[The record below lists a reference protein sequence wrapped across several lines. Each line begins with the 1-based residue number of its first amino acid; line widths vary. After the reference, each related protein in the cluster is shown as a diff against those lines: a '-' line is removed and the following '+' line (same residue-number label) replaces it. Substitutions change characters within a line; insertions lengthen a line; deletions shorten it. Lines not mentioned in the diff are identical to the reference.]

1 MNYGVNSAMI
11 QMEVNVKSITI
22 HGVDDQLAG
31 RLKQMAEAGGKSMN
45 RTIKRLLEEAL
56 GMKPKPRG
64 HNREQ
69 FEAFSGVWS
78 ADDLARFRQATTDLE
93 ETHEGDWQ

>member
-1 MNYGVNSAMI
+1 MI
-11 QMEVNVKSITI
+11 QTEARVKSITI

-31 RLKQMAEAGGKSMN
+31 RLKQVAEAGGTSMN
-45 RTIKRLLEEAL
+45 RTIKRLLEEVL
-56 GMKPKPRG
+56 GLKPRPRG

-78 ADDLARFRQATTDLE
+78 RQELRAFRKATADLE
-93 ETHEGDWQ
+93 QVHDGDWQ